1 MKICIFGKIL
11 RYMSKNL
18 ILGKSMILA
27 IAGGISSRK
36 NTVSYALKENY
47 SKRFNITIEVISMD
61 NYYKNAKNENFDNYD
76 HPQAFDMDLLYIDL
90 NNYLSTGSIVK
101 RSYDFTSKENSIL
114 QTQLDVKL
122 LILEGL
128 YPFYDEKI
136 RDICGIKLYLDVD
149 EDIRYSRRIKRD
161 LKERSITRKEN
172 QIMIDTFVKKMY
184 TKYVTEQK
192 SMADKVFKSY
202 EEILSLL

>member
-1 MKICIFGKIL
+1 
-11 RYMSKNL
+11 
-18 ILGKSMILA
+18 
-27 IAGGISSRK
+27 
-36 NTVSYALKENY
+36 
-47 SKRFNITIEVISMD
+47 MD
-61 NYYKNAKNENFDNYD
+61 NYYKNAKKENFDNYD

-136 RDICGIKLYLDVD
+136 RDVCGIKLYLDVD
-149 EDIRYSRRIKRD
+149 EDIRYTRRIKRD
-161 LKERSITRKEN
+161 LKERSITREEN
-172 QIMIDTFVKKMY
+172 QIMIDTFVKKMH
-184 TKYVTEQK
+184 TKYVTQQK
-192 SMADKVFKSY
+192 SMADKVFKSC
-202 EEILSLL
+202 EDVLSLL

>member
-36 NTVSYALKENY
+36 TTVSYALKENY

-161 LKERSITRKEN
+161 LKERSITREEN